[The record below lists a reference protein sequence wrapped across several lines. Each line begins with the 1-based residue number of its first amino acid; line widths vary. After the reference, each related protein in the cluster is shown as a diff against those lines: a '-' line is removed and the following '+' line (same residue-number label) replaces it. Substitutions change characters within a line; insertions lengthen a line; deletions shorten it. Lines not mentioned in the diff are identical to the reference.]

1 MKDNFI
7 NKKNI
12 IVPIISSLLIVIV
25 GKLDINWYFKYLMFP
40 YFMLLVSMTFLTFK
54 NKDKSLK
61 AYILLIPILLII
73 FSNLIL
79 KMFNGQIDEI
89 NGILNIFILPVLIS
103 IYLFI
108 LVNKNY
114 TVSFAN
120 TFLMFKLFPSKLFS
134 NLKYIKFNTDKIKK
148 NKIGS
153 IISGIL
159 IGSFFS
165 VLIIMLLTSAD
176 DYFDK
181 FMSKIMVNID
191 FNFDISFII
200 KFIIFFIIIFSVGIN
215 LIKCKD
221 IKMREEKKVKV
232 DKNIII
238 SMLSVINFV
247 FILFLIS
254 EISKLCGNFLHI
266 PKGYIYSS
274 YAREGF
280 FELLFVNIINFSI
293 IAFLLYKTDIIKEN
307 KIVKYLV
314 IILIIFSILL
324 IFNSY
329 YRMFLY
335 VRRFGLTN
343 LRLQVILFLLMELI
357 IFALIIKKII
367 NFVKNDGIILL
378 NVLTVF
384 YVINLYTC
392 NDLFV
397 RIANRLINR

>member
-1 MKDNFI
+1 MI
-7 NKKNI
+7 NNIMSKNI
-12 IVPIISSLLIVIV
+12 IVPIISSLLIVII
-25 GKLDINWYFKYLMFP
+25 GELDINWYFRYLMFP
-40 YFMLLVSMTFLTFK
+40 YLILLISMIILTYK
-54 NKDKSLK
+54 NKDINKKSH
-61 AYILLIPILLII
+61 ILLIPIFLII

-79 KMFNGQIDEI
+79 KIFKGQIDEI
-89 NGILNIFILPVLIS
+89 NGVLNVLILPILIS

-114 TVSFAN
+114 KISFQN
-120 TFLMFKLFPSKLFS
+120 VFLIFKLFPNKLFS
-134 NLKYIKFNTDKIKK
+134 NLKYIKFNTNKIKK
-148 NKIGS
+148 NKVGS
-153 IISGIL
+153 IILGIL

-165 VLIIMLLTSAD
+165 FLIMMLLTSAD

-181 FMSKIMVNID
+181 FISKIMINVDINFNI
-191 FNFDISFII
+191 SLII
-200 KFIIFFIIIFSVGIN
+200 KFIVFFIMIFSIAIN

-221 IKMREEKKVKV
+221 IDMKEEKIVKP

-254 EISKLCGNFLHI
+254 EVSKLCGNLLHI

-280 FELLFVNIINFSI
+280 FELLFVTVINFSI
-293 IAFLLYKTDIIKEN
+293 IAFLLYKTNSLKEN
-307 KIVKYLV
+307 RVVKYLV
-314 IILIIFSILL
+314 ILLVAFSILL

-335 VRRFGLTN
+335 IRKFGFTN
-343 LRLQVILFLLMELI
+343 LRLQVILFLFMELI
-357 IFALIIKKII
+357 IFVLLIKKII
-367 NFVKNDGIILL
+367 KYVKNDGIILL
-378 NVLTVF
+378 GIFTFF

-397 RIANRLINR
+397 KMLNKFINK